1 MSAAAEAPAPP
12 AEPSR
17 SGRLLALVRK
27 LIGYGRDLVTTVS
40 GRIAVDP
47 SFAKSCFGTA
57 DLTLIL
63 ARIARGLQLANAL
76 ETRVLRSAARIDAG
90 PVRGRAQPA
99 AARAPAAPRVAE
111 TDPGLAGLPSAA
123 QLAAE
128 LRRRSIGDVIGDIC
142 RDLGIRPSHP
152 LWREVHLAMTR
163 HGGNFVRLVT
173 DILDRAFPLAARLL
187 SAATSAASRPPALRF
202 AAPGGTGP
210 PAEPAT

>member
-1 MSAAAEAPAPP
+1 MSAAAEAPTLTTD
-12 AEPSR
+12 PSR
-17 SGRLLALVRK
+17 SFRLLGLIRK
-27 LIGYGRDLVTTVS
+27 LIDYGRELVTSVR
-40 GRIAVDP
+40 GRIAADP
-47 SFAKSCFGTA
+47 SFAKGCFGTA

-90 PVRGRAQPA
+90 PVRGRARTA

-111 TDPGLAGLPSAA
+111 TDPCLAHLPSAA
-123 QLAAE
+123 QIAAE

-187 SAATSAASRPPALRF
+187 SAATLAASRQPALRF
-202 AAPGGTGP
+202 EVPGGTGP
-210 PAEPAT
+210 PPEPAT